1 MNIGY
6 GKVHACPKHV
16 SSIHLRMMLNLA
28 RPRGKDMV
36 KRVDLAINCC
46 VCCQKMDRKAV
57 HVGSSMPSSLTSHK
71 ELNSSNKLANHDTPA
86 GFCYHLRQMMIHND
100 PYMPQL
106 CMLKKGG
113 NFWFSPLL
121 YLEKRCVCFTFF
133 FSHPDVSV
141 QQVTA
146 FCFPFFSGFLRD
158 TVASYRPPK
167 GGVAD
172 FLAVPVRNILMDFV
186 CKKYI
191 ERENIL
197 V

>member
-133 FSHPDVSV
+133 FPTLMCQSNRSLLFVSLFF
-141 QQVTA
+141 QDSSETQLQVTD
-146 FCFPFFSGFLRD
+146 LRKAEWQIFWLFQWE
-158 TVASYRPPK
+158 TYWWILFVK
-167 GGVAD
+167 
-172 FLAVPVRNILMDFV
+172 NI
-186 CKKYI
+186 
-191 ERENIL
+191 
-197 V
+197 